1 MKNWPAIVYW
11 LGANPSLYL
20 NITNRCSNNCYF
32 CFRNFAKGVG
42 GFNLRLR
49 REPLIEEVTKE
60 LQRFINLK
68 PWREVV
74 FCGFGE
80 PLERLDCLL
89 EVTRWI
95 KKYHG
100 TPVRVDTNGHGC
112 LLNPGRD
119 VIKELKGAGVDRV
132 SVSLNGHDEETYN
145 RVCRPK
151 FEKAY
156 ENVLK
161 FIREVSKEM
170 DVEVTA
176 VDIPEINLLKVEEMA
191 RRIGVKFRRREY
203 LPPSR

>member
-1 MKNWPAIVYW
+1 MKNSPAIVYW

-20 NITNRCSNNCYF
+20 NITNRCSNDCYF
-32 CFRNFAKGVG
+32 CFRNFAKGVE

-49 REPLIEEVTKE
+49 GEPSVEEVTKE

-95 KKYHG
+95 KRYHG
-100 TPVRVDTNGHGC
+100 TPVRVDTNGHGY

-119 VIKELKGAGVDRV
+119 VIRELKDAGVDKV
-132 SVSLNGHDEETYN
+132 SVSLNAHDGETYN

-156 ENVLK
+156 ENVLR
-161 FIREVSKEM
+161 FIQKASEEL
-170 DVEVTA
+170 DTEVTA

-191 RRIGVKFRRREY
+191 RKMGARFRRREY
-203 LPPSR
+203 LFPSR

>member
-1 MKNWPAIVYW
+1 MKNSPAIAYW

-20 NITNRCSNNCYF
+20 NITNRCSNDCYF

-42 GFNLRLR
+42 GFNLRLQK
-49 REPLIEEVTKE
+49 EPSVEEVTKE

-89 EVTRWI
+89 GVARWV

-100 TPVRVDTNGHGC
+100 TPVRVDTNGHGY
-112 LLNPGRD
+112 LLNPGRE
-119 VIKELKGAGVDRV
+119 VIRELKGAGVDRV
-132 SVSLNGHDEETYN
+132 SVSLNAHDEKTYN

-151 FEKAY
+151 FEGAY
-156 ENVLK
+156 ENVLR
-161 FIREVSKEM
+161 FIQEASKEL
-170 DVEVTA
+170 DTEVTA
-176 VDIPEINLLKVEEMA
+176 VDIPEMDLPKVEEMA
-191 RRIGVKFRRREY
+191 RKMGARFRRREY